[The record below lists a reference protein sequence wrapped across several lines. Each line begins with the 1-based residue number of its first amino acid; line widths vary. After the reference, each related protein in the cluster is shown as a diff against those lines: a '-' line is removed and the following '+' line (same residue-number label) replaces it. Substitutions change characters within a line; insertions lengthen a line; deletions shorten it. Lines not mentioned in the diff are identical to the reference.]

1 MRGRRAVMIIAKF
14 QNEILQKSSV
24 NSNTSFGFNQ
34 VVVVLIIALPH
45 YLL

>member
-34 VVVVLIIALPH
+34 VVVVLIIVS
-45 YLL
+45 